1 MHARAVDAL
10 RRNEMDLLARLLADN
25 PSLAHVPS
33 EEGSY
38 LIDRCACPSST
49 DPAHG
54 GYAQALAML
63 LEAGADGGA
72 RQLLLAEPLPPLSLA
87 SLYRRMT
94 QSIGTAD
101 DAPYAAA
108 GVGAGGGVGLGASQP
123 FFTLV
128 ASQPLVTW
136 SSAAPPNVVPSPT

>member
-1 MHARAVDAL
+1 MSLAAVHARAVKAL

-49 DPAHG
+49 DPSHG

-63 LEAGADGGA
+63 LEAGADPD
-72 RQLLLAEPLPPLSLA
+72 RP
-87 SLYRRMT
+87 
-94 QSIGTAD
+94 
-101 DAPYAAA
+101 
-108 GVGAGGGVGLGASQP
+108 VVAGGQQTLRMVAASATGKP
-123 FFTLV
+123 FGC
-128 ASQPLVTW
+128 S
-136 SSAAPPNVVPSPT
+136 